1 MIGRIKKALF
11 ISMAAMML
19 CTPYVT
25 QTDNRVTHS
34 DNRVTHSGNALNN
47 ELFIFPQFASAAAS
61 DRKGGSDSSDGS
73 ITYSFKI
80 AEILKNF
87 FKEKSF

>member
-1 MIGRIKKALF
+1 MISRIKKALF
-11 ISMAAMML
+11 ISMAAVML
-19 CTPYVT
+19 CTGVT
-25 QTDNRVTHS
+25 RS
-34 DNRVTHSGNALNN
+34 DNRVTRSANDLKN

>member
-1 MIGRIKKALF
+1 MVGRIKKALF
-11 ISMAAMML
+11 ISMAAVML
-19 CTPYVT
+19 CTPYTGNTV
-25 QTDNRVTHS
+25 
-34 DNRVTHSGNALNN
+34 VTHSGNDLTRTDKDLRN

-80 AEILKNF
+80 AEI
-87 FKEKSF
+87 FKKIFK